1 MRYQD
6 KWLLLEAEDDIDEV
20 EHRPPTEE
28 ILFFQ
33 AVTNGN
39 VEEVRKNC
47 EQERFLDSDG
57 VGVLSCDEFKVSL
70 CDYDGDDYKAVQ
82 AERDGA

>member
-1 MRYQD
+1 MMRYQD

-47 EQERFLDSDG
+47 WN
-57 VGVLSCDEFKVSL
+57 
-70 CDYDGDDYKAVQ
+70 
-82 AERDGA
+82 